1 MKFLVLWLQSRD
13 RSVQGPIMRSPAFF
27 LGVTLLL
34 LVSACASRDAGSDLP
49 PKQHKEVIMQSH
61 CTDYLG
67 ASLHYQTGGKA
78 DAPVLVLL
86 HGGFG
91 SIDDFAALLPRL
103 QEHFRLIAIDTRGHG
118 RSTLG
123 QAPLSY
129 AQIADDTR
137 HILNTLGIARF
148 ALFGF
153 SDGGTAAYRIGA
165 ADPGV
170 EKIITVGAHWHYD
183 NLRDLHAMFGQ
194 ITVDFVRENMPQ
206 QAAAYEAQNPE
217 ADLNQ
222 LTGRLQAMWLD
233 NSTSAYPNETI
244 SRIGAPV
251 LAIRGEDDF
260 LLSLP
265 DLAAL
270 KKHLPKAHLMNI
282 PFASHEAIREEPDML
297 WAAIMAFYR

>member
-1 MKFLVLWLQSRD
+1 MGHK
-13 RSVQGPIMRSPAFF
+13 RSVQAQQGFNLVTAASREGPILRSPAFF

-34 LVSACASRDAGSDLP
+34 LVSACASSDAGSDLP
-49 PKQHKEVIMQSH
+49 PKQHKEVIMQSQ

-103 QEHFRLIAIDTRGHG
+103 QEHFRLIAIDTRRHG

-270 KKHLPKAHLMNI
+270 KKHLPEAHLLNI
-282 PFASHEAIREEPDML
+282 PFASHEAIREEQIGR
-297 WAAIMAFYR
+297 AHV